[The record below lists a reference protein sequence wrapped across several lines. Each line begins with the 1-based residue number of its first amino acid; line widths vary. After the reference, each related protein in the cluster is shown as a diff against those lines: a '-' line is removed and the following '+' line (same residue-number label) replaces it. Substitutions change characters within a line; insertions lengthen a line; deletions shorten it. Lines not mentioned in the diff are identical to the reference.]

1 LIIRI
6 IAQVGSLFMQE
17 ASCAKKKGDFGGALS
32 ARCVREYKERQV
44 HIVGS
49 QFAYTAHSC
58 SRAFTCCRN
67 KLYNLSI
74 FITRVRPRRR
84 RQCALLFL
92 SRSFCVIVCK
102 PAAAARSLRAEQQ
115 QFYVN
120 THLKSPR
127 CLYLY
132 CNKASFARL
141 FYSYTKCKTIN
152 SPRGEIPALLSAE
165 QMYVV
170 HTAHTRAPRGHTHKA
185 RTLHG
190 YVLCTYTP
198 KHTQMYQVLR
208 LP

>member
-1 LIIRI
+1 
-6 IAQVGSLFMQE
+6 M
-17 ASCAKKKGDFGGALS
+17 
-32 ARCVREYKERQV
+32 
-44 HIVGS
+44 GS

-84 RQCALLFL
+84 QCALLFL

-102 PAAAARSLRAEQQ
+102 PAAEQRARWSSSR
-115 QFYVN
+115 FYVN

-170 HTAHTRAPRGHTHKA
+170 HTAHTRGHTHKA
-185 RTLHG
+185 HSC
-190 YVLCTYTP
+190 VLCTLYAET
-198 KHTQMYQVLR
+198 HTNVSGAAAALK
-208 LP
+208 PNFDKV